1 MTGAE
6 RIVKRMRDEGARKNE
21 KGVFLATMEGA
32 TKVNISGL
40 ILEREDLLFAE
51 HLLTGYTAANGEK
64 IDALKKG
71 DNVILKKLSDEKYA
85 VIERV
90 I

>member
-6 RIVKRMRDEGARKNE
+6 RIVRRMRAEGARKNE
-21 KGVFLATMEGA
+21 KGVFLATMESA
-32 TKVNISGL
+32 TEVNISGL
-40 ILEREDLLFAE
+40 ILEREDLLFSE
-51 HLLTGYTAANGEK
+51 HLLTGYKTADGK
-64 IDALKKG
+64 TVGALEKG
-71 DNVILKKLSDEKYA
+71 DTVLLKQLSDEKYA